1 MAQRAHRVRLRRNR
15 WQDVLFV
22 GQCPENVA
30 SITPIWEIAARRT
43 EQSAY
48 YGVKYLQTRIMM
60 AKKKTNYFCTECGW
74 ESSGWLGKCPG
85 CDSWNSFVE
94 VEKVTGKNQ
103 KPDQPS
109 RGNWAA
115 AERGRTAGHS
125 KLMSL
130 AEVAAGENIRV
141 PTGITELD
149 RVLGGG
155 LVKGSIILL
164 GGEPGIGKSTL
175 VLQIMGSLP
184 AGSSLYVSGEE
195 SSAQVKMRADRL
207 GIDSSGIGFLA
218 VTDFAGI
225 LDAVTESEPEFL
237 VIDSI
242 QTAYVDEIAA
252 APGSVTQIREVAAGL
267 LRLAKS
273 RGITVILIG
282 HVTKDGNIAGP
293 RVLEHMVDTV
303 LYFEG
308 EKLQYYRMLRAV
320 KNRFGAT
327 DELGFFTMGDQGLSS
342 LEKASEMLLSGRPLG
357 VSGSVVTSTIEGT
370 RPLLLEIQALIV
382 PSSFAAPLRMAQG
395 LDRMRLAMLLAVL
408 DKKTNLGL
416 SGMDA
421 YINVTGGLRITETA
435 SDLAVL
441 SAAVSSIKDLQTYYD
456 AIILGEVGLT
466 GEVRGIS
473 QIERRLSEA
482 ERTGW
487 TRFVLPA
494 ANKTQLEKTKLGNQ
508 LELYYVS
515 QINEAFDL
523 LFP

>member
-1 MAQRAHRVRLRRNR
+1 MA
-15 WQDVLFV
+15 WQMS
-22 GQCPENVA
+22 G
-30 SITPIWEIAARRT
+30 
-43 EQSAY
+43 
-48 YGVKYLQTRIMM
+48 LQFLEF
-60 AKKKTNYFCTECGW
+60 FCR
-74 ESSGWLGKCPG
+74 SG
-85 CDSWNSFVE
+85 
-94 VEKVTGKNQ
+94 KVTGKSR

-115 AERGRTAGHS
+115 AERGRTAGQN

-155 LVKGSIILL
+155 LVKGSMVLL

-175 VLQIMGSLP
+175 VLQIIGSLP

-195 SSAQVKMRADRL
+195 SSAQVRMRADRL
-207 GIDSSGIGFLA
+207 GIDSSGIGFLP

-225 LDAVTESEPEFL
+225 LEAVTASDPEFL

-242 QTAYVDEIAA
+242 QTAYVDEIVA
-252 APGSVTQIREVAAGL
+252 APGSVTQVREVSAGL

-282 HVTKDGNIAGP
+282 HVTKEEILPAPG
-293 RVLEHMVDTV
+293 LEHMVDTV

-308 EKLQYYRMLRAV
+308 EKLRIIGCLGR

-382 PSSFAAPLRMAQG
+382 PSSFATPLRMAQG
-395 LDRMRLAMLLAVL
+395 LDRMRLSMLLAVL

-421 YINVTGGLRITETA
+421 YLNVTGGLRITETA

-441 SAAVSSIKDLQTYYD
+441 SAAVSSIKDLRTYYD

-473 QIERRLSEA
+473 QIERRLGEA

-494 ANKTQLEKTKLGNQ
+494 ANKTQLDKTKFGNR

-515 QINEAFDL
+515 QINEAFDF